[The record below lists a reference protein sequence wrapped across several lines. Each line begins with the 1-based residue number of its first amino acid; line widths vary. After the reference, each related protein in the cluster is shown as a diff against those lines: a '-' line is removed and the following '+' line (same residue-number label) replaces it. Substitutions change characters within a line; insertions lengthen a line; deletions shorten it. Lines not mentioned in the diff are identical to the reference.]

1 VIITSTDFHV
11 KQAFDDW
18 VKLLEHTSN
27 RDLLKD
33 PYSIWVEAFSVG
45 EILMRE
51 RLRRAIDTKILEA
64 STQEHDGVTTLTVE
78 EVKQLQNSMIRNVKA
93 AIEHA

>member
-1 VIITSTDFHV
+1 MIITTSGDEV

-18 VKLLEHTSN
+18 VRLLNHTSN
-27 RDLLKD
+27 KELLKD

-45 EILMRE
+45 SILMRQ
-51 RLRRAIDTKILEA
+51 RCRMAIESKITEA

-78 EVKQLQNSMIRNVKA
+78 EVKQIQNSMIRNVKA
-93 AIEHA
+93 VIEHA

>member
-1 VIITSTDFHV
+1 MIIFGDDVHV
-11 KQAFDDW
+11 KQTFDDW
-18 VKLLEHTSN
+18 VRLLEHTSN

-45 EILMRE
+45 GILMRD
-51 RLRRAIDTKILEA
+51 RCRKAIEAKITEA
-64 STQEHDGVTTLTVE
+64 STEEHDGVTTLTVE
-78 EVKQLQNSMIRNVKA
+78 EVKQIQNSMIRNVKA

>member
-11 KQAFDDW
+11 KKAFDDW
-18 VKLLEHTSN
+18 VNLLEHTAN

-51 RLRRAIDTKILEA
+51 RLRQAIDTKIVEA

-78 EVKQLQNSMIRNVKA
+78 EVKQLQNAMIRNVKA